1 MSYTAYLD
9 KPVSEK
15 IVLVEIGKMVQ
26 YDLFINFEPGIW
38 FTTYVVNVSDATF
51 NFGSGAFGFG
61 AFGSAGIADLTNNN
75 VKTNIVSFFASDLW
89 YSKVT
94 SLAELRTIDSSFYF
108 DSATDR
114 LYVHFTNHDPP
125 DGFINIRFGQSIGY
139 ANKGAYYGDL
149 YYDARVLSV
158 PAIGR
163 SKDPLFFGKI
173 TFDGGT
179 ISLINADGEFDT
191 FQADHEIY
199 GSMVRILLG
208 FEDNAYADFKTMY
221 EGYIENL
228 RMNEDIFEIEANDK
242 RKALSRKIPTAVF
255 DTTTYPN
262 LDPKNA
268 NKPIPLLYGACDN
281 VIVICTNEEESSPA
295 SYSFKI
301 CDTTDRAIT
310 AIDTVRVNGVVLS
323 AATISLTAGTFTLS
337 TANYAPGKTV
347 TADIRGYAS
356 GGTLISNG
364 LEILRDILANQ
375 LSRPYGTTFYNTTAW
390 ASAESVAANIAI
402 FIADAVEGWK
412 VIEDISYSLHGNFI
426 VQDDGKFTF
435 RTYDATRPIDQTIA
449 YWELLDD
456 IFEVAYNTDEVL
468 TSCRIGYDKNWDENI
483 FTDLIHNPDEAT
495 IADKFKFYRERSF
508 ETLLTASGSATTF
521 AEAIMAI
528 SDDVRPIFRAR
539 TKMQSIDRELSD
551 LVSIEYKPENR
562 DFLGWMTAEVIG
574 KTVDLDAMTV
584 ELTLRKT

>member
-1 MSYTAYLD
+1 MSYTAYLN

-15 IVLVEIGKMVQ
+15 IVLVEINVLETST
-26 YDLFINFEPGIW
+26 LFINAEPGIW
-38 FTTYVVNVSDATF
+38 FITYFIKVGNVIY
-51 NFGSGAFGFG
+51 NFGAGAFGLG
-61 AFGSAGIADLTNNN
+61 AFGSAGVGDLSNG
-75 VKTNIVSFFASDLW
+75 NIRARINSFYAGDTW

-94 SLAELRTIDSSFYF
+94 SLANLRTTDSSFYF
-108 DSATDR
+108 DGSTNR
-114 LYVHFTNHDPP
+114 LYVHFANYDPP
-125 DGFINIRFGQSIGY
+125 DAFDDIRLGVGIGY
-139 ANKGAYYGDL
+139 GNKGCYYDGI

-158 PAIGR
+158 LAIGR

-173 TFDGGT
+173 SFDSGT

-199 GSMVRILLG
+199 GSMVRILFG

-262 LDPKNA
+262 LDPNNA

-281 VIVICTNEEESSPA
+281 VPVICTNEEESSPA

-337 TANYAPGKTV
+337 TTNYEPGKTV

-364 LEILRDILANQ
+364 LEILRDILTNHF
-375 LSRPYGTTFYNTTAW
+375 SRPYGATFYNTTAW

-412 VIEDISYSLHGNFI
+412 IIEEISYSLHGNFI

-468 TSCRIGYDKNWDENI
+468 ISCRIGYDKNWDENI
-483 FTDLIHNPDEAT
+483 FTDLVHNPDETT
-495 IADKFKFYRERSF
+495 IADKFKFYRKRSF

-528 SDDVRPIFRAR
+528 SDDVRPIFKAK

-551 LVSIEYKPENR
+551 FVSIEYKPKNR